1 MALLNISGLHLE
13 VDGRKLLSG
22 IELSLRAGEVL
33 GLVGESGSGKSMTA
47 ISVLGLLPPG
57 AQRSG
62 TIDLAGRDLLK
73 RSEREL
79 CAIRGSEIGMV
90 FQEPMTALN
99 PLLRIDEQ
107 VAEVVRT
114 HRRVSRREALMLA
127 HATLERV
134 GLPASRV
141 GHDRYPHTLSG
152 GQRQRVAIAM
162 AIVLKPKLLIADEPT
177 TALDV
182 STQARILELLRELVR
197 ENACGLLL
205 VSHDLGVIA
214 EIADE
219 VAVME
224 RGRIVEHGAVAR
236 VLRHPQHPYTQ
247 ALLANSRPQ
256 PAPAPPIAGTGA
268 PLLEVNH
275 VVCEYPAHERTLF
288 RPPPSVRAV
297 DGVSLRVDPGE
308 RVGLVGESGC
318 GKSTLLRAIL
328 GLETL
333 RGGTIRVAGA
343 GYAGGDTAS
352 LQKIRRQIQIVFQD
366 PHGSLN
372 PRWRVADVVGEP
384 FHLWRGPG
392 APSADERRRR
402 IASVLERVGLSA
414 ADGERFPH
422 EFSGGQRQRIAIARA
437 LVCEPRLLVLDEAVS
452 ALDVSIRAQI
462 LELLG
467 TLSRE
472 LGLAYL
478 FVSHDIQVVRA
489 VTDRLYVMQRGRVV
503 ESGRSADVLA
513 HPWHDY
519 TATLVAASPDLDLA
533 LARRFPQS
541 ANVPVAMAG

>member
-1 MALLNISGLHLE
+1 MALLNISGLQLA
-13 VDGRKLLSG
+13 VDGKELLSG
-22 IELSLRAGEVL
+22 IGLSVRAGQVL

-47 ISVLGLLPPG
+47 MSVLGLLPPG
-57 AQRSG
+57 TRRSG
-62 TIDLAGRDLLK
+62 TIDLAGRDLLQC
-73 RSEREL
+73 SEREL
-79 CAIRGSEIGMV
+79 CAIRGREIGMV

-114 HRRVSRREALMLA
+114 HRHVSHREALTLA

-182 STQARILELLRELVR
+182 STQARILELLRELVC
-197 ENACGLLL
+197 ADDCGLLL
-205 VSHDLGVIA
+205 VSHDLGVVA
-214 EIADE
+214 EIADK

-224 RGRIVEHGAVAR
+224 RGRIVEHGAVAQ

-247 ALLANSRPQ
+247 SLLANSRPQ
-256 PAPAPPIAGTGA
+256 PVRSAPFANTSA
-268 PLLEVNH
+268 PLLEVDS
-275 VVCEYPAHERTLF
+275 VVCTYPARERTLF
-288 RPPPSVRAV
+288 RPPPAVRAV
-297 DGVSLRVDPGE
+297 DGVSLYIDPGE

-333 RGGTIRVAGA
+333 RGGSIRVAGA
-343 GYAGGDTAS
+343 SYGGSDVAS

-366 PHGSLN
+366 PHGSLD
-372 PRWRVADVVGEP
+372 PRWRVADVIGEP

-392 APSADERRRR
+392 APAAADRRRR
-402 IASVLERVGLSA
+402 VDAVLERVGLSA

-503 ESGRSADVLA
+503 ESGRSAEVLA
-513 HPWHDY
+513 HPRHEY
-519 TATLVAASPDLDLA
+519 TASLVAASPDLDLA
-533 LARRFPQS
+533 LARRFPRS
-541 ANVPVAMAG
+541 ANAPVVMAS